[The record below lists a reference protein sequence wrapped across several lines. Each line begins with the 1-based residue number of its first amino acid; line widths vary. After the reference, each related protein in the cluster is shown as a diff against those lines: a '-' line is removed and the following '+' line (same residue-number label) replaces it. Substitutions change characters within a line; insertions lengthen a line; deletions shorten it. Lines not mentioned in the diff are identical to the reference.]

1 MICHG
6 PLRSVLVIIRH
17 EAKSGYSLGGSS
29 DATARC
35 QYCSHLLAK
44 PAVIAGV
51 NSAFSGVCHGLCV
64 CPSVRLCVCLSL
76 RLRPNISALGLGL
89 RPQNSGLGLGLG
101 LVFAGLGL
109 ECCGFGLAGQVLAL
123 ALAVS

>member
-1 MICHG
+1 M
-6 PLRSVLVIIRH
+6 VIIRH

-29 DATARC
+29 DAAARC
-35 QYCSHLLAK
+35 QYCSHLLAT

-51 NSAFSGVCHGLCV
+51 KSAFSGVCHGLCV
-64 CPSVRLCVCLSL
+64 CLSL
-76 RLRPNISALGLGL
+76 RLRPNITTLGLGL

-101 LVFAGLGL
+101 LAFAGLGL
-109 ECCGFGLAGQVLAL
+109 ECCGFGLASQVLAL